1 MKCEDFETFLFDNP
15 EVREL
20 KEEFLKH
27 KAECRDCKVLWEIQ
41 ESLVSIGED
50 KIDFSFSMSQK
61 IHLILS
67 AKKEILKNYS
77 PSFLED
83 SFIVSLIVS
92 SLIWGIIFSIKDF
105 YTPLLVKLTFF
116 KVYLD
121 FLLPFLRYF
130 QKLITEP
137 TDFYLVL
144 IMLFLTIFSLT
155 LFVKTI
161 TPKKLERLF

>member
-1 MKCEDFETFLFDNP
+1 MKCEDFEKFLFDNP
-15 EVREL
+15 AVREL

-27 KAECRDCKVLWEIQ
+27 KAECRDCKEVWEIQ

-50 KIDFSFSMSQK
+50 KIDFSFSMSEK
-61 IHLILS
+61 THLILS
-67 AKKEILKNYS
+67 AKREIFKNYS
-77 PSFLED
+77 SSFLEN

-92 SLIWGIIFSIKDF
+92 SLIWGIIFSIKNF
-105 YTPLLVKLTFF
+105 YSPLLVKLTSF

-121 FLLPFLRYF
+121 FLIPFLRDF
-130 QKLITEP
+130 QKLISDP